1 MKRKI
6 ASLFLAGMLAFT
18 GIFSYAEEMQGETT
32 YAVPVKMMQKHEK
45 NKESMANSALKQE
58 AVVISQKDSSKVII
72 YLKPMELAGAKEN
85 INKMF
90 ILEGDKKVE
99 AKKSSTGV
107 TPYDVKIEFEVASAK
122 PSEVVVAVWVDAM
135 DKIKGGGEGSGE
147 QSAVLVFDWSKA
159 EVKSVKESD
168 ASQDKDKKENPSVD
182 KSDFM
187 AKNGEILV
195 VVGGNLVQFDSAPI
209 SKNGRTL
216 VPLRAIF
223 EALQAQVAWDAASQ
237 TITAKKDGKTL
248 TLVMNK
254 SEASVSDGSN
264 TTMIKLESP
273 ASSVNGRT
281 YVPLRFIGEA
291 FGNKV
296 EFTKQAAGSLI
307 KIS

>member
-6 ASLFLAGMLAFT
+6 ASLFLVGMLAFT
-18 GIFSYAEEMQGETT
+18 SIFSYAEEMQGETT

-187 AKNGEILV
+187 AKSGEILV

>member
-147 QSAVLVFDWSKA
+147 QSAVLVFDWLKA
-159 EVKSVKESD
+159 E
-168 ASQDKDKKENPSVD
+168 N
-182 KSDFM
+182 
-187 AKNGEILV
+187 
-195 VVGGNLVQFDSAPI
+195 
-209 SKNGRTL
+209 
-216 VPLRAIF
+216 
-223 EALQAQVAWDAASQ
+223 
-237 TITAKKDGKTL
+237 
-248 TLVMNK
+248 
-254 SEASVSDGSN
+254 
-264 TTMIKLESP
+264 
-273 ASSVNGRT
+273 
-281 YVPLRFIGEA
+281 
-291 FGNKV
+291 
-296 EFTKQAAGSLI
+296 
-307 KIS
+307 